1 MRETWLRTNRRALAL
16 GVLLPAVLAVLGLA
30 ALGWAV
36 ASGKHWGVQLL
47 IVLLTAVPLW
57 MIGELLYALTRP
69 RLGYEPG
76 ELLVFLEPTRATR
89 VPIEIVE
96 VFFLGQGPSTLP
108 KLKGREPETQNVII
122 RLAESAVDW
131 KHRDVRQAIGQW
143 CEGYITIRGS
153 WCEPITPG
161 VMRRLNSRLA
171 EVKRENCGGGTETQ
185 RDGEAERSGR

>member
-1 MRETWLRTNRRALAL
+1 MLRVGVLMMEVWLKTNRRALGL
-16 GVLLPAVLAVLGLA
+16 GIVLPAGLVVVGVG
-30 ALGWAV
+30 LLVWAM
-36 ASGKHWGVQLL
+36 GTGQHWGVQLL
-47 IVLLTAVPLW
+47 IVLLLSVPVW

-96 VFFLGQGPSTLP
+96 VFFLGQGASALP
-108 KLKGREPETQNVII
+108 KLKGREPETQNVVI
-122 RLAESAVDW
+122 RLAEAAVEW
-131 KHRDVRQAIGQW
+131 KHRDVRPAFGQW

-161 VMRRLNSRLA
+161 VMRRLNNRLA
-171 EVKRENCGGGTETQ
+171 EVKREGSAECGM
-185 RDGEAERSGR
+185 RSEG

>member
-1 MRETWLRTNRRALAL
+1 MMEVWLKTNRRALGL
-16 GVLLPAVLAVLGLA
+16 GLLLPAVLAVGGVVALA
-30 ALGWAV
+30 WAV
-36 ASGKHWGVQLL
+36 ATGQHWGVQSL

-57 MIGELLYALTRP
+57 MIAELLYALSRP

-76 ELLVFLEPTRATR
+76 ELLVFLEPSRATR

-108 KLKGREPETQNVII
+108 KLKGREPETQNVVI

-131 KHRDVRQAIGQW
+131 KHRDVRPAFGQW

-153 WCEPITPG
+153 WCELITPG
-161 VMRRLNSRLA
+161 VMRRLNGRLA
-171 EVKRENCGGGTETQ
+171 EVKK
-185 RDGEAERSGR
+185 ERSAECGARSAE